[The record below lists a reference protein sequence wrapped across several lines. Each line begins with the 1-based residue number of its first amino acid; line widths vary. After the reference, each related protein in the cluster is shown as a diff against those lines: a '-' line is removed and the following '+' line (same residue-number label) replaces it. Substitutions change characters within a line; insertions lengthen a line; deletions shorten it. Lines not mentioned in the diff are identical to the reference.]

1 MSTKDKKSKYA
12 DHISRLNYGAAS
24 NNDFNYEVKLHME
37 FEETTYIITREAH
50 VPEGKENTNNNFI
63 SKLILIKDGETFSD
77 ELAQIEINKT
87 IEESIS
93 RFFLFDGEMLSEY
106 EELIEGTGG
115 DLSEAI
121 KKSIE
126 DILRITLLKTGRN
139 TLKQLWNS
147 AIQKFNKD
155 DANSEKLKEANIL
168 LEEKLKAESDLESE
182 ITSLENERS
191 DHVKDS
197 DKIMD
202 EISSKS
208 KQRDLIAEN
217 DRLKTENQ
225 SLESSIIDYETELQS
240 EFKHAYRQILGLYKK
255 KIITDLKNKEK
266 TINTKLMKFDQAN
279 VYEKLLKDAEI
290 SAESKLVI
298 QESMPKLDTIE
309 KKQLKD
315 DLYEIETD
323 LKKLESSNIKI
334 DPINELKHLT
344 NSLLDYRAKFA
355 LNESKILGNIDALK
369 GENVSQI
376 KELKSEHEKLMKKI
390 SNIDVQLN
398 PENANGVVGK
408 LNSIKDDITIM
419 RARMPKEKTKRIQL
433 KSWSYQINIMISLK
447 KA

>member
-1 MSTKDKKSKYA
+1 M
-12 DHISRLNYGAAS
+12 
-24 NNDFNYEVKLHME
+24 
-37 FEETTYIITREAH
+37 
-50 VPEGKENTNNNFI
+50 
-63 SKLILIKDGETFSD
+63 
-77 ELAQIEINKT
+77 
-87 IEESIS
+87 
-93 RFFLFDGEMLSEY
+93 
-106 EELIEGTGG
+106 
-115 DLSEAI
+115 
-121 KKSIE
+121 
-126 DILRITLLKTGRN
+126 
-139 TLKQLWNS
+139 
-147 AIQKFNKD
+147 
-155 DANSEKLKEANIL
+155 
-168 LEEKLKAESDLESE
+168 KAESDLESE

-208 KQRDLIAEN
+208 TKRLIAEN

-408 LNSIKDDITIM
+408 QLN
-419 RARMPKEKTKRIQL
+419 KR
-433 KSWSYQINIMISLK
+433 
-447 KA
+447 

>member
-1 MSTKDKKSKYA
+1 
-12 DHISRLNYGAAS
+12 
-24 NNDFNYEVKLHME
+24 
-37 FEETTYIITREAH
+37 
-50 VPEGKENTNNNFI
+50 
-63 SKLILIKDGETFSD
+63 
-77 ELAQIEINKT
+77 
-87 IEESIS
+87 
-93 RFFLFDGEMLSEY
+93 MLSEY

-279 VYEKLLKDAEI
+279 VYEKLLKVAEI

-419 RARMPKEKTKRIQL
+419 RARMPKEKTTTNSAKIMELSNQYYDIFEESVTL
-433 KSWSYQINIMISLK
+433 MTDDAKKSVQDESNNIYTELK
-447 KA
+447 KYKVIEIPSELELIINENYGLKIKNSHGNFLALIWR